1 MWIEKYRPSNPN
13 MVIGNEETRLN
24 FIKWLKIWKKK
35 NKPAL
40 LLGPPGIG
48 KTSLVHTVAKDLGYE
63 VLELNASDV
72 RTKTMLD
79 KRLGPSTLNSTL
91 FEEKILIFL
100 DEVDGI
106 YGNQD
111 RGGIEFLFNLIKNS
125 RNPIVM
131 VANIEENKKM
141 VKLMKSAQVFRFK
154 RIPPKLIEM
163 IVKNILRREN
173 LTINQENLEIIVRN
187 SNGDIRAAVN
197 SAQVSS
203 SGTDDFISEIRDTQI
218 SQIES
223 LKIFFN
229 SSSRKEAYLA
239 LNCCKMQPKE
249 KIRVIFQSILSSG
262 LKGKKLIEVMEEISK
277 ADELVSKIDRTKNW
291 ILLRYFDQILAG
303 SLFNAIKGEKIMYGK
318 QSVPWNLQLRL
329 WNDRVHLKYISSQ
342 LAKQYH
348 VSAKDAVLFYLPYVA
363 LISHLKNNEKHF
375 SDRLRLDE
383 SALKIF
389 KKEAQ
394 KVSLEAKKI

>member
-342 LAKQYH
+342 LAKQHH
-348 VSAKDAVLFYLPYVA
+348 VSAKDAVLFYLPYVV